1 LEGVSSSTE
10 EVLNLKTLTALLIVF
25 SLSLCFALTLNV
37 GKNLNFEEIL
47 GILTDLSNVLNIQPP
62 STNTI
67 GSFVY
72 IVWED
77 HIVSKIKGGDLYVL
91 DNEPFEGGIPT
102 EDLLKRLK
110 IPYHTRDN
118 EIIVPDT
125 IIKSIEM
132 IGRSLVVEY
141 TGKGSFDFEMT
152 NDGIVLISIGEVFF
166 NGNVYGSGKTFG
178 NFPVKG
184 FKIDSIH
191 REKGKVIVNFKESG
205 IRTIKIRPINE
216 RIDPFDPNLTILVG
230 YGDGRIIFRNFVPD
244 FKGVDWKVYSE
255 TKKIVYELARELG
268 YLVEECPVYK
278 LPIGVPCFIVLIK
291 KPDDLKLLNEYLK
304 ELLKE

>member
-1 LEGVSSSTE
+1 M
-10 EVLNLKTLTALLIVF
+10 KTLTALLIVF

-230 YGDGRIIFRNFVPD
+230 YGDGRIIFRNFAPD

>member
-1 LEGVSSSTE
+1 M
-10 EVLNLKTLTALLIVF
+10 KTLTALLIVF
-25 SLSLCFALTLNV
+25 SLSLCSALTLNV

-230 YGDGRIIFRNFVPD
+230 YGDGRIIFRNFAPD

>member
-230 YGDGRIIFRNFVPD
+230 YGDGRIIFRNFAPD

>member
-1 LEGVSSSTE
+1 M
-10 EVLNLKTLTALLIVF
+10 KTLTALLIVF
-25 SLSLCFALTLNV
+25 SLSLCSALTLNA

-47 GILTDLSNVLNIQPP
+47 EILIDLSNVLNIEPP

-72 IVWED
+72 IAWGD

-102 EDLLKRLK
+102 EDLLKKLK

-152 NDGIVLISIGEVFF
+152 NDGIVLISMGEVFF
-166 NGNVYGSGKTFG
+166 NGIVYGSGEAFG
-178 NFPVKG
+178 IFPVKG

>member
-1 LEGVSSSTE
+1 M
-10 EVLNLKTLTALLIVF
+10 KTLTALLIVF
-25 SLSLCFALTLNV
+25 SLSLCSALTLNA

-47 GILTDLSNVLNIQPP
+47 EILIDLSNVLNMDPP

-67 GSFVY
+67 GSFIY
-72 IVWED
+72 IAWGD

-102 EDLLKRLK
+102 EDLLKKLK

-230 YGDGRIIFRNFVPD
+230 YGDGRIIFRNFAPD

>member
-1 LEGVSSSTE
+1 
-10 EVLNLKTLTALLIVF
+10 LKTLTALLIVF
-25 SLSLCFALTLNV
+25 SLSLCFALTLNA

-47 GILTDLSNVLNIQPP
+47 EILIDLSNVLNMDPP

-230 YGDGRIIFRNFVPD
+230 YGDGRIIFRNFAPD

>member
-1 LEGVSSSTE
+1 M
-10 EVLNLKTLTALLIVF
+10 KTLTALLIVF
-25 SLSLCFALTLNV
+25 SLSLCSALTLNA

-47 GILTDLSNVLNIQPP
+47 EILIDLSNVLNIEPP

-72 IVWED
+72 IAWGD

-102 EDLLKRLK
+102 EDLLKKLK

-230 YGDGRIIFRNFVPD
+230 YGDGRIIFRNFAPD

>member
-1 LEGVSSSTE
+1 
-10 EVLNLKTLTALLIVF
+10 LKTLTALLIAF

-47 GILTDLSNVLNIQPP
+47 KILTDLSNVLDAEPP

-72 IVWED
+72 IAWED

-102 EDLLKRLK
+102 EDLLKKLK

-141 TGKGSFDFEMT
+141 TGEGSFDFEMT
-152 NDGIVLISIGEVFF
+152 NDGIVLISMGEVFF
-166 NGNVYGSGKTFG
+166 NGNVYGSGETFG

-216 RIDPFDPNLTILVG
+216 RIDPFDPDLTILVG
-230 YGDGRIIFRNFVPD
+230 YGDGRIIFRNFAPD

-255 TKKIVYELARELG
+255 TKKIVYKLARELG

-278 LPIGVPCFIVLIK
+278 LPIGVSCFIVLIK

>member
-1 LEGVSSSTE
+1 
-10 EVLNLKTLTALLIVF
+10 LKTLTALLIVF
-25 SLSLCFALTLNV
+25 SLSLCSALTLNA

-47 GILTDLSNVLNIQPP
+47 EILIDLSNVLNIEPP

-72 IVWED
+72 IAWGD

-102 EDLLKRLK
+102 EDLLKKLK

-230 YGDGRIIFRNFVPD
+230 YGDGRIIFRNFAPD

>member
-1 LEGVSSSTE
+1 MK
-10 EVLNLKTLTALLIVF
+10 EVLNLRTLTALLVV
-25 SLSLCFALTLNV
+25 SLLASCFALTLNV

-47 GILTDLSNVLNIQPP
+47 EILTDLSNVLNTEPP
-62 STNTI
+62 STSTI

-91 DNEPFEGGIPT
+91 DNEPFEGGIPA
-102 EDLLKRLK
+102 EDLLKKLK
-110 IPYHTRDN
+110 IPYHKRDN

-132 IGRSLVVEY
+132 IGRSLIVEY
-141 TGKGSFDFEMT
+141 TGEGSFNFETT
-152 NDGIVLISIGEVFF
+152 NDGITVISTEEVFF
-166 NGNVYGSGKTFG
+166 NGNVYGSGETLRV
-178 NFPVKG
+178 FPIKG

-191 REKGKVIVNFKESG
+191 REKGKVIVNFKKSG
-205 IRTIKIRPINE
+205 IRTVKIKPISE
-216 RIDPFDPNLTILVG
+216 RVDPFDPNLTILVG
-230 YGDGRIIFRNFVPD
+230 YGDGRIIFRNFAPD
-244 FKGVDWKVYSE
+244 FKGADWKVYSE
-255 TKKIVYELARELG
+255 TKKIAYELARELG
-268 YLVEECPVYK
+268 YLVEECPVFK

>member
-1 LEGVSSSTE
+1 
-10 EVLNLKTLTALLIVF
+10 LKTLTALLIVF
-25 SLSLCFALTLNV
+25 SLSLCSALTLNA

-47 GILTDLSNVLNIQPP
+47 EILIDLSNVLNIEPP

-72 IVWED
+72 IAWED

-102 EDLLKRLK
+102 EDLLKKLK

-230 YGDGRIIFRNFVPD
+230 YGDGRIIFRNFAPD